1 MTTRTAILGFS
12 AALPVIFAIGWQV
25 FDSGPRLEMT
35 PVILPRAAPST
46 ASGSPV
52 AMSSGVVMGEQ
63 VGASSDHSENPAQHD
78 TPHMPGLIREMND
91 QERSTKLREIVH
103 QIQRGTAEQRQTL
116 AVSLVA
122 MDHADAFQALSD
134 AFHQTKDAETRQLI
148 AAALK
153 GYVGVDREG
162 RELVT
167 SLIALGGDAVLVD
180 AASDA
185 IARSADEDTILHLQE
200 LLHDPAIQAD
210 ARERLMHTIRT
221 VGTSAAAPALVRLLD
236 AGQQDADLR
245 AAAASGL
252 ASIGDESSLDALL
265 HHATLPEAT
274 PEQVQPVLKAL
285 REIRSPI
292 LRERLLATAQMAG
305 DPLLRQSLEASVEN
319 ITFAASSHY
328 NPSHSVP

>member
-12 AALPVIFAIGWQV
+12 AALPVIFAIGWQF
-25 FDSGPRLEMT
+25 FDGGPRFELT
-35 PVILPRAAPST
+35 ATIPPRATPST

-52 AMSSGVVMGEQ
+52 AMSSGVAMGEQ
-63 VGASSDHSENPAQHD
+63 VVASIDHSGTSSQH
-78 TPHMPGLIREMND
+78 TSPHMPGLIREMND
-91 QERSTKLREIVH
+91 QERATMLREMMH
-103 QIQRGTAEQRQTL
+103 QIRQGTAEQKQTL
-116 AVSLVA
+116 VTSLVA

-153 GYVGVDREG
+153 GYVGMDREA

-185 IARSADEDTILHLQE
+185 IARSADEDTIQHLQE
-200 LLHDPAIQAD
+200 LLHDPTIPSG
-210 ARERLMHTIRT
+210 ARERLMHTIST
-221 VGTSAAAPALVRLLD
+221 VATSAAAPALVRLLD
-236 AGQQDADLR
+236 GDQQDADLR

-265 HHATLPEAT
+265 HHATPSEAGS
-274 PEQVQPVLKAL
+274 EQVQPVLKAL
-285 REIRSPI
+285 REIRSPA

-319 ITFAASSHY
+319 ITFAASSLY
-328 NPSHSVP
+328 NPSQSAP